1 VKEKQMG
8 KGRLE
13 TFSYGVI
20 AMMRTIFAVLAFLI
34 SLGLTMQAWVA
45 SHEASVANTILNNIA
60 LNKRFKVASDWVVD
74 FRQRNGRFP
83 TADEL
88 QNAQS
93 RDLFDLQTLSSI
105 PMDGASSIPETL
117 QAFGTPPASSDHP
130 FFLIEWGYDI
140 PAVWAS
146 WLQTSNKSTDPTVFY
161 TFGSSHADTWLF
173 SAFALVMLCIA
184 IQLWRW
190 RGTSRRDID

>member
-1 VKEKQMG
+1 
-8 KGRLE
+8 
-13 TFSYGVI
+13 
-20 AMMRTIFAVLAFLI
+20 MMRTIFAVLAFLI

>member
-1 VKEKQMG
+1 MG

-20 AMMRTIFAVLAFLI
+20 AMMRTIFAVLAFLT
-34 SLGLTMQAWVA
+34 SLGLAMQAWLA
-45 SHEASVANTILNNIA
+45 SHEASVANTTSNNIA
-60 LNKRFKVASDWVVD
+60 LNKRLKVAADWIVY

-88 QNAQS
+88 QSAKPPIS
-93 RDLFDLQTLSSI
+93 FDLQTPSSI

-117 QAFGTPPASSDHP
+117 QAFGVPPASSDHP

-161 TFGSSHADTWLF
+161 SFGSSRADTWLF
-173 SAFALVMLCIA
+173 SAFALVMLYIA
-184 IQLWRW
+184 ILFWRW
-190 RGTSRRDID
+190 RGTSRRDTD